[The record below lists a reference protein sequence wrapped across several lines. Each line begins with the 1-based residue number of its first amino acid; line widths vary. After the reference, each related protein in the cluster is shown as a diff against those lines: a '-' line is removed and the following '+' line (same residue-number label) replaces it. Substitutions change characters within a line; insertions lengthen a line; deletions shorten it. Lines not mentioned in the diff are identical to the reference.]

1 MSLFIIIHLVSR
13 LAFWTKNLP
22 LTRLDDD
29 YTYSFFYYQDS
40 QLYLRYCI
48 YVRKWAFGMECACF
62 QPCHDFPFV
71 CPVAAAEE
79 QLQARATSID
89 SSFGLLCRGVFDF
102 AVQAHMTSVVV
113 HVSPLLLS
121 YGLRWYAAPVS
132 DISMGATHFRICD
145 GDAESCLNVSFSTLL
160 FGTMPQFYLWW
171 LILYYMWIFVALG
184 SYIERHAYQTL
195 WDRILVGFSMRGLVC
210 QKLSKYIQ
218 TIPKR
223 SRASQILKDVTH
235 VLS

>member
-1 MSLFIIIHLVSR
+1 
-13 LAFWTKNLP
+13 
-22 LTRLDDD
+22 
-29 YTYSFFYYQDS
+29 
-40 QLYLRYCI
+40 
-48 YVRKWAFGMECACF
+48 MECACV

-71 CPVAAAEE
+71 CPVDAEE
-79 QLQARATSID
+79 EELNNYSKHQLRPLIHFLGCSVVR
-89 SSFGLLCRGVFDF
+89 FVPCGVFDF

-160 FGTMPQFYLWW
+160 FGTMTQFYLWW
-171 LILYYMWIFVALG
+171 LILYYVWIFVALG

-195 WDRILVGFSMRGLVC
+195 WDRILVGFSMRGLAC
-210 QKLSKYIQ
+210 QKLSKYIHR
-218 TIPKR
+218 IPKHPN
-223 SRASQILKDVTH
+223 STA
-235 VLS
+235 LSVF